1 MALAMEARSGVVA
14 TTFSLAHAGSHSTAS
29 IRQLISNLVFSL
41 IIQRLHRSMVNSAIS
56 ELVRPM
62 RTQQELK
69 LQPDRM
75 GIAEQEALVVIVLE
89 PNLGELAG
97 VKRQG
102 R

>member
-1 MALAMEARSGVVA
+1 
-14 TTFSLAHAGSHSTAS
+14 
-29 IRQLISNLVFSL
+29 
-41 IIQRLHRSMVNSAIS
+41 MVNSAIS

-62 RTQQELK
+62 RAQQELE

-75 GIAEQEALVVIVLE
+75 GLAEQHALVVIVLE